1 MTVKADNV
9 TETET
14 NSVENI
20 IEYYQKAHD
29 ESGSELDDPTIPE
42 STYKITGT
50 AWIDSNKNGMRD
62 SEEELLSNVK
72 SNTSK

>member
-1 MTVKADNV
+1 M
-9 TETET
+9 
-14 NSVENI
+14 I
-20 IEYYQKAHD
+20 QQFQKVH
-29 ESGSELDDPTIPE
+29 I
-42 STYKITGT
+42 KITGT